1 MTRNSNGGLEGLGF
15 IAAIPVMIYF
25 ESTRPF
31 GLILLGISVV
41 FLTVFFAWSLSKT
54 KKNQRDHSTALASAE
69 GKISDIVGK
78 HIDTLGNRH
87 NTLVRVDRYGVVE
100 SDDWN
105 KEIQHFID
113 KVVRPTLTDSQ
124 AQAVASAGINSVF
137 QRLVED
143 RVVEWCKTR
152 TVSGIVPTDTSPLD
166 FERMCADVLRR
177 HGWNSS
183 TTKGSG
189 DQGADVIAE
198 HSGKKLVVQCKLYA
212 GNVGNKAVQEAL
224 AAKYFYSADFAAVVC
239 KSDFTK
245 SAKQL
250 AQSSGIDIVT
260 FDELG
265 AFAERIRLKS
275 GL

>member
-1 MTRNSNGGLEGLGF
+1 V
-15 IAAIPVMIYF
+15 P
-25 ESTRPF
+25 
-31 GLILLGISVV
+31 
-41 FLTVFFAWSLSKT
+41 
-54 KKNQRDHSTALASAE
+54 
-69 GKISDIVGK
+69 
-78 HIDTLGNRH
+78 
-87 NTLVRVDRYGVVE
+87 
-100 SDDWN
+100 
-105 KEIQHFID
+105 FID

-124 AQAVASAGINSVF
+124 AQAVARAGINSVF

-143 RVVEWCKTR
+143 RVVEWCNTH
-152 TVSGIVPTDTSPLD
+152 TVSGIVPMDTSPLD
-166 FERMCADVLRR
+166 FEGMCAGVLRQ

-198 HSGKKLVVQCKLYA
+198 HSGKKLVIQCKLYS

-224 AAKYFYSADFAAVVC
+224 AAKHFYSADFAAVVC

-250 AQSSGIDIVT
+250 AQSSGIDIMT

-265 AFAERIRLKS
+265 AFAERIRPKR